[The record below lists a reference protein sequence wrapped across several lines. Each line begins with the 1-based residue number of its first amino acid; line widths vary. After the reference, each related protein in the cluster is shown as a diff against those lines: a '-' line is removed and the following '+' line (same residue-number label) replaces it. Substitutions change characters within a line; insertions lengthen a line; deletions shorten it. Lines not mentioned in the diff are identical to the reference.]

1 MHFSIPYYYCSMT
14 TSDYVLVGDHNLYS
28 ASEANSQWMQIAE
41 VSLMSSL
48 PHRILE
54 KLNRFVLIFL
64 DLYFHDQTA
73 KQL

>member
-28 ASEANSQWMQIAE
+28 GSEANSQWMQIAE

-48 PHRILE
+48 PHRTLE
-54 KLNRFVLIFL
+54 KLNRFIIILL
-64 DLYFHDQTA
+64 DLYFQDQTT

>member
-1 MHFSIPYYYCSMT
+1 MT

-48 PHRILE
+48 HRRTFE
-54 KLNRFVLIFL
+54 KLNRFVMIFL
-64 DLYFHDQTA
+64 NILKKTNN
-73 KQL
+73 